1 MATEYIVE
9 IVPYNP
15 DWPGLFQEEA
25 GRLRQALG
33 DLVIEIY
40 HMGSTSIPEMKAKP
54 IIDIMV
60 EVRDIEK
67 IDLFND
73 QLAVLGYEAMG
84 EFGVSGRR
92 FFRRNQGSVRT
103 HHVHIFQSGHP
114 EIERLLNFRDYLITH
129 PEDAAAYGT
138 LKEELAERFRLDRAS
153 YTEAKTDFIQATDRK
168 AREWKRGDHP
178 V

>member
-60 EVRDIEK
+60 EVEN
-67 IDLFND
+67 IDQVDQYND
-73 QLAVLGYEAMG
+73 QLAMLGYDAMG
-84 EFGVSGRR
+84 EFGIPGRR
-92 FFRRNQGSVRT
+92 FFRRNQDNVRT
-103 HHVHIFQSGHP
+103 HHIHFFQTGHP
-114 EIERLLNFRDYLITH
+114 EIERLLTFRDYLANH
-129 PEDAAAYGT
+129 PEDAAAYAS
-138 LKEELAERFRLDRAS
+138 LKEELAQRFRLDRER
-153 YTEAKTDFIQATDRK
+153 YTEAKTDFIQATDHK